1 MWTPNSV
8 CLHGSVWVTQEC
20 EFRDYVLEKGDAFVV
35 TLPGLVPV
43 RALSYARVGYA
54 ESLAP
59 VPCKGR
65 FSQTVFK

>member
-1 MWTPNSV
+1 M
-8 CLHGSVWVTQEC
+8 TQEC